1 MGYPSS
7 VSQENK
13 WMAQEKIKSL
23 YTSMVSDPDFDRLEL
38 GLKKPNIFDVLK
50 VETNEVRHSNFVA
63 WLLDPNGSHKL
74 GNIFLKRF
82 LRQVFASNKFSS
94 VSSIDVEAF
103 PLEKIQIQREWKN
116 IDILISSDEFV
127 VCIENKIFS
136 KEHSN
141 QLNRYKTI
149 IEENFPNQIKTF
161 VYLSPE
167 GIPSETETESYEPL
181 SYEFLADLIER
192 VLSVHGDTFDDR
204 VKTYLKDYAVT
215 VRRDI
220 MKNDELTEL
229 AKTIYKNHKEILDF
243 IAENRPEFVNHIHE
257 LMIEA
262 IEARNW
268 ILGSLSKH
276 YVRFSTPDITDLIYY
291 NKSVKNGWKNSES
304 FQFEIQLYPSSNKF
318 IFRTVIA
325 PSDPSYDIAQLEQTL
340 LEIEGSK
347 PSKGRKWLVN
357 FSTNMRFNYEEAENL
372 TDDEITEEIEC
383 FLNKIEPTVKAV
395 AGKFLENEI
404 RLRDLK
410 QRATDQI

>member
-1 MGYPSS
+1 
-7 VSQENK
+7 
-13 WMAQEKIKSL
+13 
-23 YTSMVSDPDFDRLEL
+23 MVSDPDFDRLEL

-103 PLEKIQIQREWKN
+103 PLEKVQIQREWKN

-141 QLNRYKTI
+141 QLNRYKNI
-149 IEENFPNQIKTF
+149 IEENFPNQIKTY

-192 VLSVHGDTFDDR
+192 VLSIHGDTFDDQ

-257 LMIEA
+257 LMSKA

-325 PSDPSYDIAQLEQTL
+325 PSDPSYDIAELEQTL

-347 PSKGRKWLVN
+347 PSKGQKWLVN

-372 TDDEITEEIEC
+372 TDDEITEEIER

-395 AGKFLENEI
+395 EGKFLENEI

>member
-1 MGYPSS
+1 
-7 VSQENK
+7 
-13 WMAQEKIKSL
+13 MAQEKIKSL
-23 YTSMVSDPDFDRLEL
+23 YTNMVSDPDFDRLEL

-103 PLEKIQIQREWKN
+103 PLEKVQIQREWKN

-181 SYEFLADLIER
+181 SYEFLVDLIER
-192 VLSVHGDTFDDR
+192 VVSVHGDTFDDQ

-243 IAENRPEFVNHIHE
+243 IAENRPEFVNRVHK
-257 LMIEA
+257 LMSNSIES
-262 IEARNW
+262 RNW
-268 ILGSLSKH
+268 ILGSSNKH
-276 YVRFSTPDITDLIYY
+276 YVRFCTPEISGLIHC
-291 NKSVKNGWKNSES
+291 NKTVKNGWKNSES
-304 FQFEIQLYPSSNKF
+304 FQFEVVIYPPSNKLTF
-318 IFRTVIA
+318 KTVIA
-325 PSDPSYDIAQLEQTL
+325 PSDPSYNVAELERII

-347 PSKGRKWLVN
+347 PSKGQQWLVN
-357 FSTNMRFNYEEAENL
+357 FSTNTKFNYEEAENL
-372 TDDEITEEIEC
+372 TDDEITEEIER
-383 FLNKIEPTVKAV
+383 FLNKIEPTVRAV

-404 RLRDLK
+404 GLRDLK

>member
-1 MGYPSS
+1 
-7 VSQENK
+7 
-13 WMAQEKIKSL
+13 MAQEKIKSL

-74 GNIFLKRF
+74 GNIFLKLF

-103 PLEKIQIQREWKN
+103 PLEKVQIQREWKN

-141 QLNRYKTI
+141 QLNRYKNI
-149 IEENFPNQIKTF
+149 IEENFPNQIKTY

-192 VLSVHGDTFDDR
+192 VLSIHGDTFDDQ

-257 LMIEA
+257 LMSKA

-325 PSDPSYDIAQLEQTL
+325 PSDPSYDIAELEQTL

-347 PSKGRKWLVN
+347 PSKGQKWLVN

-372 TDDEITEEIEC
+372 TDDEITEEIER

-395 AGKFLENEI
+395 EGKFLENEI

>member
-1 MGYPSS
+1 
-7 VSQENK
+7 
-13 WMAQEKIKSL
+13 MAQEKIKSL

-103 PLEKIQIQREWKN
+103 PLEKVQIQREWKN

-141 QLNRYKTI
+141 QLNRYKNI
-149 IEENFPNQIKTF
+149 IEENFPNQIKTY

-192 VLSVHGDTFDDR
+192 VLSIHGDTFDDQ

-257 LMIEA
+257 LMSKA

-325 PSDPSYDIAQLEQTL
+325 PSDPSYDIAELEQTL

-347 PSKGRKWLVN
+347 PSKGQKWLVN

-372 TDDEITEEIEC
+372 TDDEITEEIER

-395 AGKFLENEI
+395 EGKFLENEI